1 MTHCLMYQYQTFA
14 KFYHWE
20 NRVRCTW
27 FFVLFFTT
35 VCESRMASKRGVIKY
50 MFLVL
55 CLLLGLPRGLSGKKK
70 SACPRGR
77 PRRLGFNPRVRK
89 ISWSRKWQ
97 PAPAFLPGKF
107 RDRGAWQTTIH
118 EATKSWTLL
127 NPCAHAHKRAHTHT
141 RVHTHMHMCA
151 HTHKQT
157 HTCANTCT
165 RTHTCTHAH
174 THAHTGTHPH
184 THVHTHMH
192 MHEPTHAHT
201 HTCTHAHTCTQT
213 CVHTHPSF

>member
-141 RVHTHMHMCA
+141 HVC
-151 HTHKQT
+151 
-157 HTCANTCT
+157 
-165 RTHTCTHAH
+165 THTCTCARAHTCKHTHAQTHAHVHTHAHMLTHMRTHAHRHTPAHTRAH
-174 THAHTGTHPH
+174 THAH
-184 THVHTHMH
+184 
-192 MHEPTHAHT
+192 A
-201 HTCTHAHTCTQT
+201 
-213 CVHTHPSF
+213 